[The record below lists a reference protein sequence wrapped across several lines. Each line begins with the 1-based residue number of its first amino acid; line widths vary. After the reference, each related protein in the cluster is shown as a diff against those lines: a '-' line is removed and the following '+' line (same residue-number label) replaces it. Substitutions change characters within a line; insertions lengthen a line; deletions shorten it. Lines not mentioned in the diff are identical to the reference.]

1 MFDNSGRSRKRRNA
15 SIHHCCVLKL
25 LLLLA
30 RLCVAFSPQK
40 PSLLLIQLYNNVG
53 SEHDKSSHSIKIF
66 ESCVARAALLLFLS
80 HFDDI
85 TTISREGKPPFC
97 HDRPHFPTANE
108 LEKKKKGEQH
118 QKTNLQFTPPVFP
131 LSPSAFISY
140 GLTPKF
146 PPLNFRPKKHRE
158 PHLLLSETTITHLMN
173 QPKRLRPGHR
183 EQTKR
188 KTHHIP
194 YHHQL

>member
-1 MFDNSGRSRKRRNA
+1 MIIAEEVEKERNA

-53 SEHDKSSHSIKIF
+53 SGHDKSSHSIKIF

-118 QKTNLQFTPPVFP
+118 QKTNLQFTPPIFP
-131 LSPSAFISY
+131 FISKC
-140 GLTPKF
+140 L
-146 PPLNFRPKKHRE
+146 
-158 PHLLLSETTITHLMN
+158 
-173 QPKRLRPGHR
+173 
-183 EQTKR
+183 
-188 KTHHIP
+188 
-194 YHHQL
+194 HQLRVDALVSPLKFSTKKTS

>member
-53 SEHDKSSHSIKIF
+53 SGHDKSSHSIKIF

-108 LEKKKKGEQH
+108 LEKKKKRR
-118 QKTNLQFTPPVFP
+118 
-131 LSPSAFISY
+131 A
-140 GLTPKF
+140 TPK
-146 PPLNFRPKKHRE
+146 N
-158 PHLLLSETTITHLMN
+158 
-173 QPKRLRPGHR
+173 
-183 EQTKR
+183 
-188 KTHHIP
+188 
-194 YHHQL
+194 